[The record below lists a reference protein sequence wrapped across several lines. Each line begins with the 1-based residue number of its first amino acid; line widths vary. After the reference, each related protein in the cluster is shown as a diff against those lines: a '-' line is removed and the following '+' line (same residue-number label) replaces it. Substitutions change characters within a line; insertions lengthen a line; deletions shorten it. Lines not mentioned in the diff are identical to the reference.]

1 MQRLPY
7 LQICGHVHFNASFVT
22 ESNRKKNRR
31 NRDGELYLSA
41 QRETVSDLSFDLES
55 PTAHEGALL
64 MVTGVKRLENDRFF
78 SAMHRHNHSSRVKF
92 FLVAVML
99 SSGGCGSKL
108 GRKKNIGHPIFCCFA
123 QLPNQVISQ
132 VSQKEKVRP
141 FSPTPQSLRNYKLSL
156 LDILA
161 GTSYTPIVFFY
172 DSRAGGHDY
181 DELKDSLMKTLSV
194 LYPLA
199 GRIKDGSTIE
209 CNDEGADFV
218 RANVTNCDLGEF
230 LRHPKLEDIR
240 QLLPHDPYP
249 NAIHPAQPMLAVQVN
264 RFRCGG
270 TAVAFC
276 VWHGLADAGA
286 LTGLFNTL
294 AAINRGEGPISP
306 DGLIVDA
313 SAIFRPGNFVSTPLK
328 PISLENRG
336 KYSSK
341 RFVFGKQDI
350 ERLRNDYYH
359 PSEHRRRPS
368 RVQAL
373 SAFIWAAVI
382 RAILPANP
390 NLKTHLLT
398 NVVNLRKKLNP
409 PFHSECLGNINQV
422 VAARW
427 ESEADGCGRVTAR
440 FLVGRVVEAIHKI
453 TDDYLR
459 EMHAE
464 GGYLRAILGVSSKKH
479 HNPDEIKVLSITS
492 LCNIPFSKVDFGWG
506 KPMWIGLGHTLEDW
520 VVFMDTEN
528 GGVEVWIGLKQEV
541 MCNLDKDMEF
551 HAYVSFSQMVSEPSC
566 PLRSA
571 L

>member
-1 MQRLPY
+1 M
-7 LQICGHVHFNASFVT
+7 
-22 ESNRKKNRR
+22 
-31 NRDGELYLSA
+31 
-41 QRETVSDLSFDLES
+41 
-55 PTAHEGALL
+55 ALK
-64 MVTGVKRLENDRFF
+64 VEVY
-78 SAMHRHNHSSRVKF
+78 
-92 FLVAVML
+92 
-99 SSGGCGSKL
+99 
-108 GRKKNIGHPIFCCFA
+108 
-123 QLPNQVISQ
+123 
-132 VSQKEKVRP
+132 QKEKVRP
-141 FSPTPQSLRNYKLSL
+141 CSPTPQSLRNYKLSL
-156 LDILA
+156 LDILI
-161 GTSYTPIVFFY
+161 SIFYTPIVFFY
-172 DSRAGGHDY
+172 DSRPGGHDY

-194 LYPLA
+194 WYPLA
-199 GRIKDGSTIE
+199 GRIKDGTTIE

-240 QLLPHDPYP
+240 QMLPLDPYP
-249 NAIHPAQPMLAVQVN
+249 NAIHPALPMLAVQLN

-276 VWHGLADAGA
+276 VWHGLADASA
-286 LTGLFNTL
+286 MVGLFNTL
-294 AAINRGEGPISP
+294 AAFNRGEGPINP
-306 DGLIVDA
+306 GGVIVDA
-313 SAIFRPGNFVSTPLK
+313 SAIFRPGNLVGPPPIPPSLK
-328 PISLENRG
+328 IRGKYSSNRG

-368 RVQAL
+368 RVEAL

-382 RAILPANP
+382 KASLLANP
-390 NLKTHLLT
+390 NLKMHLLAIL
-398 NVVNLRKKLNP
+398 VNLRNKLNP
-409 PFHSECLGNINQV
+409 PFPSQCLGNIMQA

-479 HNPDEIKVLSITS
+479 HNPDEIKVLSISS

-520 VVFMDTEN
+520 VIFMDTEN

>member
-1 MQRLPY
+1 M
-7 LQICGHVHFNASFVT
+7 
-22 ESNRKKNRR
+22 
-31 NRDGELYLSA
+31 
-41 QRETVSDLSFDLES
+41 
-55 PTAHEGALL
+55 ALK
-64 MVTGVKRLENDRFF
+64 VE
-78 SAMHRHNHSSRVKF
+78 
-92 FLVAVML
+92 
-99 SSGGCGSKL
+99 
-108 GRKKNIGHPIFCCFA
+108 IY
-123 QLPNQVISQ
+123 
-132 VSQKEKVRP
+132 QKEKVRP
-141 FSPTPQSLRNYKLSL
+141 SSPTPQTLRNYKLSL

-161 GTSYTPIVFFY
+161 GTFYTPIVFFY
-172 DSRAGGHDY
+172 DSRAGGHDN

-199 GRIKDGSTIE
+199 GRIKDGSTTIE

-240 QLLPHDPYP
+240 QLLPLHPYP
-249 NAIHPAQPMLAVQVN
+249 NAIDPTQPMLAVQVN

-276 VWHGLADAGA
+276 VWHGLADAA
-286 LTGLFNTL
+286 AMVGLFNTL
-294 AAINRGEGPISP
+294 AAINRGEGPINP

-328 PISLENRG
+328 PLSLNNRG

-341 RFVFGKQDI
+341 RFVFGKRDI

-359 PSEHRRRPS
+359 PSEHSRRPS

-382 RAILPANP
+382 RAILAVNP

-409 PFHSECLGNINQV
+409 PFPSQCLGNINQV

-427 ESEADGCGRVTAR
+427 ESEADGGGRITAGFLLGRVM
-440 FLVGRVVEAIHKI
+440 EAIHKV
-453 TDDYLR
+453 TDDYVR
-459 EMHAE
+459 EMHVE
-464 GGYLRAILGVSSKKH
+464 GGYLRAILGVSKALH
-479 HNPDEIKVLSITS
+479 IADEIKVLSIS
-492 LCNIPFSKVDFGWG
+492 SWCNFPFSQVDFGWG
-506 KPMWIGLGHTLEDW
+506 KPKWIGLGYTMENLAIFLDVED
-520 VVFMDTEN
+520 E
-528 GGVEVWIGLKQEV
+528 GIEVWIGLAQEV

-551 HAYVSFSQMVSEPSC
+551 NAYVSFSQIFSEPSC

-571 L
+571 ESQSPYLLKAQAIAYRVSVQIAEHKRSANGINNEQNSATLATSKKFKSQTNKLKKPNLKQNKEGDRHYEIRGLGFHSPMWPTG